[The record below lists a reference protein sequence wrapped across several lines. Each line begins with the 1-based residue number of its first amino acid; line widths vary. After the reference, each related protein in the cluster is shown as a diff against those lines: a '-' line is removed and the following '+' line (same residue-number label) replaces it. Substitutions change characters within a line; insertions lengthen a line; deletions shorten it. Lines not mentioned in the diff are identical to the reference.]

1 MSQMFTVDEC
11 RERAQQCA
19 EAAQCADGSDKSEL
33 LRLANDWLILSDLI
47 AKRFPTPSRPA
58 H

>member
-1 MSQMFTVDEC
+1 MTQLFTVEEC
-11 RERAQQCA
+11 RERAQQCS
-19 EAAQCADGSDKSEL
+19 EAAQCADGRDRSEL

-47 AKRFPTPSRPA
+47 EKRFPTLSRPR

>member
-1 MSQMFTVDEC
+1 MSQMFTVEEC

-19 EAAQCADGSDKSEL
+19 EAAPCAANSDRNEL

-47 AKRFPTPSRPA
+47 AKRFPATSRPA